1 MIQFSVSFFFFFFAF
16 DCDDNFEEAVVFER
30 A

>member
-1 MIQFSVSFFFFFFAF
+1 MNDTAFNFIFFFAF
-16 DCDDNFEEAVVFER
+16 DCDDNFEEGIVFER